1 MNKIYR
7 AFYESRNFSFE
18 AYGKTEDDAKAALMV
33 GLLRHMHQY
42 NLEADWYYKEDI
54 CVVEY
59 QLNTPYRDHSV
70 IKG

>member
-7 AFYESRNFSFE
+7 ANYESRSFSFE
-18 AYGKTEDDAKAALMV
+18 AYGKTADDSKAALMV

-54 CVVEY
+54 FVVEY
-59 QLNTPYRDHSV
+59 ELNAPYRDGSI
-70 IKG
+70 IK